1 MRIDILGGMGMETKE
16 KAVQAQTGAAKG
28 KKSRKKV
35 WAVVI
40 GVLLAVIVVA
50 IAFIELST
58 LPRKDTADDVIYIG
72 GMVSSDTVE
81 YADGSGKGLLR
92 NPVVKI
98 MQMVWRY
105 CDGGDKAKHAAQNPP
120 TVTEVNDL
128 AYIED
133 GNLYHTLDVLYPAD
147 TKPGAKLPVIIDIH
161 GGGWMYAEKGLN
173 HHYCA
178 ALADRGYV
186 VFNINYR
193 LVPDVTVNQQLQDVA
208 RALRWIRDHG
218 SQYPCDMRNIMLTGD
233 SAGGQLA
240 AYSAVLMQSAQLRKT
255 FDTVDPQM
263 ELTAL
268 LLTSPVAFM
277 RDGGLFSLYTKPM
290 GCRQRSRTTPR
301 RSITSRCPMCSA
313 CYSPLNR
320 QARQPLIK
328 RLLFINRP

>member
-1 MRIDILGGMGMETKE
+1 METKE

-105 CDGGDKAKHAAQNPP
+105 CDGGDKAKHAAQDPP

-147 TKPGAKLPVIIDIH
+147 TQPGAKLPVIIDIH

-218 SQYPCDMRNIMLTGD
+218 SQYPCDMQNIMLTGD

-263 ELTAL
+263 EL
-268 LLTSPVAFM
+268 PP
-277 RDGGLFSLYTKPM
+277 RSLPLVE
-290 GCRQRSRTTPR
+290 PR
-301 RSITSRCPMCSA
+301 A
-313 CYSPLNR
+313 
-320 QARQPLIK
+320 AE
-328 RLLFINRP
+328 

>member
-1 MRIDILGGMGMETKE
+1 MRIDIFGGMGMETKE

-40 GVLLAVIVVA
+40 GVLQAGEIESALREHESVTEAVVV
-50 IAFIELST
+50 
-58 LPRKDTADDVIYIG
+58 PRKDTADDVIYIG

-105 CDGGDKAKHAAQNPP
+105 CDGGDKAKHAAQDPP

-147 TKPGAKLPVIIDIH
+147 TQPGAKLPVIIDIH

-193 LVPDVTVNQQLQDVA
+193 LVPDVTVNEQLQDVA
-208 RALRWIRDHG
+208 PGAAL
-218 SQYPCDMRNIMLTGD
+218 D
-233 SAGGQLA
+233 S
-240 AYSAVLMQSAQLRKT
+240 
-255 FDTVDPQM
+255 
-263 ELTAL
+263 
-268 LLTSPVAFM
+268 
-277 RDGGLFSLYTKPM
+277 
-290 GCRQRSRTTPR
+290 
-301 RSITSRCPMCSA
+301 
-313 CYSPLNR
+313 
-320 QARQPLIK
+320 
-328 RLLFINRP
+328 